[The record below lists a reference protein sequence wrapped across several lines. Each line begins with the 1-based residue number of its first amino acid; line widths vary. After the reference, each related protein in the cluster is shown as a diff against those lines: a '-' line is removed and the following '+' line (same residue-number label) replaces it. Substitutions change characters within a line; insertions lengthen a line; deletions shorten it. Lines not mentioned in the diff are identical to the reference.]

1 METALP
7 QLRRG
12 AEPFLLEGGEV
23 GCVCVHGFTASPEE
37 MRWLGEYL
45 HTRGLTICAPRLA
58 GHGTSPAMMR
68 RQHWMDWYESVLD
81 GIALARARCRKVFA
95 VGLSMGGLLSLRV
108 AAVGLVD
115 GAVVM
120 AAPLYV
126 DAPLR
131 LASVL
136 KYVRPYRV
144 PQRGDLDA
152 RVRAVQ
158 HQMGREDYG
167 RVAYDDGT
175 PVASIAQLRALMGE
189 VRRHLPEITVPLLLI
204 YSKTD
209 RTVPFGNMQVVAE
222 QVRSADL
229 VQKTLERSDHVL
241 TQEIEREAVY
251 EMVWE
256 FLSARLE

>member
-1 METALP
+1 
-7 QLRRG
+7 
-12 AEPFLLEGGEV
+12 
-23 GCVCVHGFTASPEE
+23 
-37 MRWLGEYL
+37 MRWLGEHL
-45 HTRGLTICAPRLA
+45 HARGLTVCAPRLA
-58 GHGTSPAMMR
+58 GHGTRPAMMR

-81 GIALARARCRKVFA
+81 GIALVRARCPKVFA

-108 AAVGLVD
+108 AEAGLVD

-126 DAPLR
+126 HAPLR
-131 LASVL
+131 L
-136 KYVRPYRV
+136 

-152 RVRAVQ
+152 RVRAIQ
-158 HQMGREDYG
+158 RETGREDHG
-167 RVAYDDGT
+167 RVAYDEGT

-204 YSKTD
+204 YSQSD

-222 QVRSADL
+222 QVRSPDL
-229 VQKTLERSDHVL
+229 VLKTLEHSDHVL